1 MTNAQTALS
10 ASTRSFQNHTREYI
24 PNLQNAAASL
34 LDILEQAYHLRTTV
48 STQSQ
53 TYLQRLSSAQERMV
67 SIGPRL
73 AEADDFFAQSQ
84 HSYDL
89 LQGLPVLA
97 KRYGEGLLEGFRR
110 GLWKV
115 RRARQLEKARQ
126 EVALLRAQERR
137 ARKAWGDVSSDG
149 GVVWGFVDELSSDE
163 DANSP
168 PNGVDSEGSPVNRKD
183 IEKYI
188 STISKGT
195 LFESTA
201 QSLKEHLQVLLSS
214 IGSQDAATS
223 LIRRDSSDGELPPV
237 RTREGSGIYEQLLQ
251 DKQRAEE
258 RARNFE
264 SRVKN
269 LEEMLHRQF
278 RTPPR
283 NFSPVPVTNSSGVSP
298 QLRGTEFDEHPLLGR
313 SMIRTTSGT
322 EPLQKKIAE
331 LEREKE
337 ELMERLNDTEGTKND
352 LMANLE
358 EQTKLFQAE
367 REDLVREKNDLER
380 QIERHETEINR
391 YEELVPKM
399 ESEVDTLRTGRQN
412 LLREMNLLQTES
424 GAKIKEL
431 EEAKVAV
438 EERVRSLERD
448 GESAAVEQ
456 ERITG
461 EWRKASTAAE
471 DAHIEIEKFRR
482 LSDENKVEHDRLH
495 EVQEELRT
503 ATAKLGDL
511 EQQQKTMEEQNS
523 MAVKVLHNELSTL
536 RDRIA
541 DILGLEKRRWE
552 TDSLLHAVTQKLATK
567 DQKVNEVL
575 LLSHTILTS

>member
-10 ASTRSFQNHTREYI
+10 ASTRSFQNHTREYV
-24 PNLQNAAASL
+24 PNLQNAATSL
-34 LDILEQAYHLRTTV
+34 LNILEQAYRLRTTV
-48 STQSQ
+48 SAQSQ

-73 AEADDFFAQSQ
+73 AEADDFFASSQ
-84 HSYDL
+84 QSYDL
-89 LQGLPVLA
+89 LAQLSVLA
-97 KRYGEGLLEGFRR
+97 KRYGEGLMEGFRR
-110 GLWKV
+110 GLWKI
-115 RRARQLEKARQ
+115 RRAKQLERARQEI
-126 EVALLRAQERR
+126 ALLRAQERR

-168 PNGVDSEGSPVNRKD
+168 TNGVDSEGSPVNRKD

-188 STISKGT
+188 SAINKAP
-195 LFESTA
+195 LFDSTT
-201 QSLKEHLQVLLSS
+201 QSLKEHLQILLSS
-214 IGSQDAATS
+214 IGTQDARVDT
-223 LIRRDSSDGELPPV
+223 SDGELPPV

-278 RTPPR
+278 RTSPR
-283 NFSPVPVTNSSGVSP
+283 NFSPVPFTNSTGASP
-298 QLRGTEFDEHPLLGR
+298 QLRGTEFDDHPLLGR
-313 SMIRTTSGT
+313 SMVRTVSGT
-322 EPLQKKIAE
+322 EPLQKRIAE

-337 ELMERLNDTEGTKND
+337 EMMERLNDTEGTKND

-399 ESEVDTLRTGRQN
+399 ESEIDTLRTGRQN

-431 EEAKVAV
+431 EETKAAV
-438 EERVRSLERD
+438 EDRVKALERD
-448 GESAAVEQ
+448 GESAAAETQ
-456 ERITG
+456 RITG

-471 DAHIEIEKFRR
+471 DAHLEVEKFRR
-482 LSDENKVEHDRLH
+482 LSDENKVEFDKLH
-495 EVQEELRT
+495 KLQQDLQM
-503 ATAKLGDL
+503 ATAKVVDL

-523 MAVKVLHNELSTL
+523 TAVKLLHDDLSTL

-552 TDSLLHAVTQKLATK
+552 TDSLLHAVSQKL
-567 DQKVNEVL
+567 QKLNDVYSL
-575 LLSHTILTS
+575 RILF

>member
-1 MTNAQTALS
+1 
-10 ASTRSFQNHTREYI
+10 
-24 PNLQNAAASL
+24 
-34 LDILEQAYHLRTTV
+34 
-48 STQSQ
+48 
-53 TYLQRLSSAQERMV
+53 MV

-84 HSYDL
+84 YSYDL
-89 LQGLPVLA
+89 LQSLPDLA

-137 ARKAWGDVSSDG
+137 ARKAWGDVTSDG
-149 GVVWGFVDELSSDE
+149 GVIWGFVNELSSDE
-163 DANSP
+163 DANSAT
-168 PNGVDSEGSPVNRKD
+168 NGDSEGSPVNRKD

-188 STISKGT
+188 SAISKGA
-195 LFESTA
+195 LFESTT

-214 IGSQDAATS
+214 TGSQDAATS
-223 LIRRDSSDGELPPV
+223 PIRRDSSDGELPPV

-283 NFSPVPVTNSSGVSP
+283 NFSPIPVTNSSGVSP
-298 QLRGTEFDEHPLLGR
+298 QLRGTEFDEPALLGR
-313 SMIRTTSGT
+313 SMIRTASGT
-322 EPLQKKIAE
+322 EPLQKRIAE
-331 LEREKE
+331 LERERE

-448 GESAAVEQ
+448 GENAAAEQ

-471 DAHIEIEKFRR
+471 DAHIQIDKFRR
-482 LSDENKVEHDRLH
+482 LSDENKVKHDRLQ
-495 EVQEELRT
+495 ELQEEVRT
-503 ATAKLGDL
+503 ATAKIVDL
-511 EQQQKTMEEQNS
+511 EQQQKTMEEQNTI
-523 MAVKVLHNELSTL
+523 AVKVLHDELSTL
-536 RDRIA
+536 RDRVA

-552 TDSLLHAVTQKLATK
+552 TDSLLHAVAQKLASK
-567 DQKVNEVL
+567 DQKINEVPPFRAVL
-575 LLSHTILTS
+575 II